1 MEAGVPGQVI
11 QYVQNRVEQGASLE
25 HVFVTT
31 QYQAMAAVDVLEFL
45 QIQCIVT
52 SRHVHVQDRT
62 VQVITKYK
70 YYIRH
75 KQFYTNKHIMNTEI
89 T

>member
-11 QYVQNRVEQGASLE
+11 QYVQNRVGQGASQE

-31 QYQAMAAVDVLEFL
+31 QYQAMVAVDVPEFL

-52 SRHVHVQDRT
+52 LRHVHVQDRT

-70 YYIRH
+70 
-75 KQFYTNKHIMNTEI
+75 
-89 T
+89 

>member
-11 QYVQNRVEQGASLE
+11 QYVQNRVGQEASQE

-31 QYQAMAAVDVLEFL
+31 QYLVMVAVDVLEFL
-45 QIQCIVT
+45 QIQRIVT
-52 SRHVHVQDRT
+52 PRHVRVQDRT

-70 YYIRH
+70 
-75 KQFYTNKHIMNTEI
+75 
-89 T
+89 

>member
-11 QYVQNRVEQGASLE
+11 QYVLNRVGQGASLE
-25 HVFVTT
+25 PVFVTT
-31 QYQAMAAVDVLEFL
+31 QYLATAAVGVLEFL

-52 SRHVHVQDRT
+52 QRHVHVQDRT

-70 YYIRH
+70 I
-75 KQFYTNKHIMNTEI
+75 
-89 T
+89 